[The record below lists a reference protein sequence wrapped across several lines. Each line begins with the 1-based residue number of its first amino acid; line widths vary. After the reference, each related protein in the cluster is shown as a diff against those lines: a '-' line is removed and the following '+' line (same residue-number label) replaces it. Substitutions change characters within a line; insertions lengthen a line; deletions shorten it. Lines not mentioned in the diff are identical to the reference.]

1 MCSSSSPQAV
11 VNEDTTGDV
20 TQLQAEIRRL
30 KETLSKIRGEWNV
43 CVCVCVCGTG
53 MMLVR
58 STLPVLVLLMPEC
71 TCTPVCVL
79 VT

>member
-30 KETLSKIRGEWNV
+30 KETLSKIRGEWNTCV
-43 CVCVCVCGTG
+43 CVCVCV
-53 MMLVR
+53 V
-58 STLPVLVLLMPEC
+58 
-71 TCTPVCVL
+71 
-79 VT
+79 